1 MHSQLLSGLEENGGM
16 RLALLHLISGDGHA
30 KAFLQVEP
38 IEKKVDPASASRA
51 GNRQSQLL
59 VFEVLQKTQQTV
71 NRPHLRFIMKKP
83 LFTMAVFDELV
94 CVQLTHKVPQDFV
107 AFSSVQDELQLFSG
121 DGGSHRVKKP
131 LPSARVRR
139 MAVYDHS
146 IKVEDHPAKHESHL
160 AFVIANGLA
169 RALERPGNS
178 AAFRYQSENPVFDTP
193 PCGQPFEARR
203 ETPDRPESGAK

>member
-16 RLALLHLISGDGHA
+16 RLALLHLISGDDHA

-71 NRPHLRFIMKKP
+71 NRPHLRCFIMKKP

-121 DGGSHRVKKP
+121 DGGST
-131 LPSARVRR
+131 
-139 MAVYDHS
+139 
-146 IKVEDHPAKHESHL
+146 ESKNL
-160 AFVIANGLA
+160 CQA
-169 RALERPGNS
+169 RACAGWLSTITPSKSKTTPLNT
-178 AAFRYQSENPVFDTP
+178 NPTL
-193 PCGQPFEARR
+193 R
-203 ETPDRPESGAK
+203 